1 MKREERFDSADRIIR
16 IGFWANAILM
26 VLKLSAGYWGRSDA
40 VFADGIESACDFIAI
55 FATML
60 ALKLGR
66 QPFDANH
73 PYGHGRAE
81 NLSALLVSFVIVAT
95 GVWILLES
103 AHTIIDRDF
112 KSPGVIAVAAALITI
127 IIKEWL
133 HRFSVKTGRELESPA
148 LLAIAK
154 DHRKDAVTSIATL
167 IGVIGAYF
175 GFGIMD
181 PLAAGLTSIFI
192 LHMGWQSF
200 REAAHDLMDGS
211 VPADF
216 INDLQRLAEGVECVE
231 HVHEIRARRS
241 GQYTIVDLKLEMDPE
256 MTVKQSH
263 AVATRVKKKIFERY
277 PGVGDVMI
285 HINPHDEEH
294 EDLIRL

>member
-1 MKREERFDSADRIIR
+1 MQRSERFDSADRIIK
-16 IGFWANAILM
+16 IGFWINAILM
-26 VLKLSAGYWGRSDA
+26 VLKLSAGYWGHSDA
-40 VFADGIESACDFIAI
+40 VFADGIESACDFVAI
-55 FATML
+55 FATMV

-81 NLSALLVSFVIVAT
+81 NLSALLISFVIVAT
-95 GVWILLES
+95 GGWILFES
-103 AHTIIDRDF
+103 VQTIIQGDF
-112 KSPGVIAVAAALITI
+112 KSPGMIAVAAALITI
-127 IIKEWL
+127 LVKEWL
-133 HRFSVKTGRELESPA
+133 YRFSVKTGRELGSPS

-167 IGVIGAYF
+167 VGVIGAFF
-175 GFGIMD
+175 GVGIMD
-181 PLAAGLTSIFI
+181 PLAAGLTSFFI
-192 LHMGWQSF
+192 LHMGYGAF

-211 VPADF
+211 APDDF
-216 INDLQRLAEGVECVE
+216 INDLRQLAEGVVSVE

-241 GQYTIVDLKLEMDPE
+241 GQYTIVDLKLDMDPE

-263 AVATRVKKKIFERY
+263 AIATEVKKLIFERY
-277 PGVGDVMI
+277 PAVGDVMI